1 MTRQV
6 PAQPQEFGNNKI
18 YTCPQLCS
26 QSTGREVSCACTH
39 SKECTKNYSFL
50 LFWSSQDSCSTNLHF
65 YDTAELIWI
74 FACCIFIV
82 TIWLK
87 LKPCCCLFIMHLCK
101 KSRQENTQIKNNWIT
116 KFGLNGER
124 GLNVMYVT
132 WDFFFSFLP
141 NRWWR
146 RRFWDSVWA
155 SCACSYKQQ
164 TGCEGWEPDE
174 KANCI
179 LTPGRWNKRKK
190 KKCQDRQKKRTV
202 KMDKEQQNCHHD
214 E

>member
-26 QSTGREVSCACTH
+26 HSTGREVSCACTH
-39 SKECTKNYSFL
+39 LKECTKNYSFL

-101 KSRQENTQIKNNWIT
+101 KSRQENTQIIKNNWIT

-124 GLNVMYVT
+124 GLNVIKVCHMR
-132 WDFFFSFLP
+132 FFFFFLTEQVMTQTFLGFCLSQLCMFLQTA
-141 NRWWR
+141 NRLWR
-146 RRFWDSVWA
+146 LGAWR
-155 SCACSYKQQ
+155 
-164 TGCEGWEPDE
+164 EGQLHSDTW
-174 KANCI
+174 K
-179 LTPGRWNKRKK
+179 
-190 KKCQDRQKKRTV
+190 V
-202 KMDKEQQNCHHD
+202 K
-214 E
+214 